1 MPGQQAQPRLRRLE
15 QRVTSDEH
23 QVLLF
28 PGKTSTQPAIRSVK
42 EVSLIAT
49 EQKRLWNLAFA
60 TYQKGATL
68 QSIEK
73 AFAELEKAIRDPE
86 NEAIDQSVEDGAG
99 SSVKSIAINAHA
111 NAYSNLSYM
120 AQDLKNKGQTQ
131 EGEALFAVLKTAKA
145 NREVPEQVMIM
156 EQRPDDP
163 DRAIKNLQAA
173 GQQPQL

>member
-1 MPGQQAQPRLRRLE
+1 MPGQQVQPRLRRLE

-23 QVLLF
+23 QLLPF
-28 PGKTSTQPAIRSVK
+28 PGKTRAQPAIPTVK

-49 EQKRLWNLAFA
+49 EQERLWNLAFA

-68 QSIEK
+68 KSIEK
-73 AFAELEKAIRDPE
+73 AFAELDRAIRDPE

-145 NREVPEQVMIM
+145 NREAPEHITVIQYK
-156 EQRPDDP
+156 RPDP
-163 DRAIKNLQAA
+163 DQEKKDLQAA